1 MTGRILVI
9 RLGALGDFVMASG
22 AFASIRAFH
31 DTAHVVLL
39 TRQAYA
45 GLGRA
50 GGWFDDVWID
60 RRPVWWKPAGVM
72 AHKRRLDSGAFERV
86 YDLQI
91 SDRTCAYYH
100 LLRRPRPE
108 WSGVAR
114 GCSLHNHRRELVR
127 YHPVERHARQLRRAG
142 VPRILPPDLSMI
154 RTPPPA
160 GMPAGRMAL
169 MVPGCAPHRPEKR
182 WPATHFSTLARAM
195 LERGITPL
203 LIGSPHEADV
213 LERIAATD
221 PAIVNM
227 MGRTSLEEIVAL
239 ARHAVLAVGNDTGPM
254 HIAAT
259 AGCACAVLFSRASD
273 PELSRPQGPRVTV
286 LRRDELDDLHPEEVA
301 QALHSLHVWHRS
313 SPETLK
319 A

>member
-1 MTGRILVI
+1 MSQR
-9 RLGALGDFVMASG
+9 
-22 AFASIRAFH
+22 H
-31 DTAHVVLL
+31 DVSTESA
-39 TRQAYA
+39 
-45 GLGRA
+45 
-50 GGWFDDVWID
+50 
-60 RRPVWWKPAGVM
+60 
-72 AHKRRLDSGAFERV
+72 
-86 YDLQI
+86 
-91 SDRTCAYYH
+91 
-100 LLRRPRPE
+100 

-114 GCSLHNHRRELVR
+114 GCSLHHHRRELVR
-127 YHPVERHARQLRRAG
+127 YHPVERHALQLRRAG

-160 GMPAGRMAL
+160 GMPAGRLAL

-182 WPATHFSTLARAM
+182 WPAAHFSALAGAM

-239 ARHAVLAVGNDTGPM
+239 ARHAVFAVGNDTGPM

-273 PELSRPQGPRVTV
+273 PELSRPHGPRVTV
-286 LRRDELDDLHPEEVA
+286 LRRDALDDLPPEEVA

-313 SPETLK
+313 SPEILK